1 MWVEVRLLRTDLQLT
16 EIYTICVTISL
27 KVYQFSNEDLYLLS
41 DPLRMLHN
49 ATFIFFLKKRI

>member
-1 MWVEVRLLRTDLQLT
+1 MWVEVR
-16 EIYTICVTISL
+16 V

-49 ATFIFFLKKRI
+49 AAFILFLKKRI